1 MVQNGC
7 ASLRKGQLVYYP
19 LDNMIGMII
28 DINETYNNVDTSIK
42 VEWFI
47 DNKVVIGNIS
57 ERVAISRRTDYL
69 NNFL

>member
-7 ASLRKGQLVYYP
+7 EDLRKGQLVYYP

-28 DINETYNNVDTSIK
+28 DISETYNNVDTNIK